1 MIITYY
7 EYYRLSLGFNHLER
21 KKRKTFKKQKMSP
34 IFALFPIMF
43 SLYLLFLCILNDF
56 RNFLLSLPPKY
67 GIKYS
72 LVPHS
77 YHLSLVQYIVFK
89 RL

>member
-1 MIITYY
+1 MNIIVCLWVSTTLK
-7 EYYRLSLGFNHLER
+7 E
-21 KKRKTFKKQKMSP
+21 KKGKLLKNKKMSP

-43 SLYLLFLCILNDF
+43 SLYLLFLCILNDS